1 MELSWPKKNCKKH
14 NQETQTMK
22 TEIAKK
28 PLTANL
34 GENFHYMQVIAQ
46 NTLEIKKL
54 EIVNETMDLGG
65 KIIFSTILG
74 IVCIALFTVLVVMSI
89 FLLSHLLGSW
99 LLALGIVSINL
110 FFLAVILY
118 LFRSRLSN
126 RFTNSLIN
134 IVYTK

>member
-1 MELSWPKKNCKKH
+1 
-14 NQETQTMK
+14 MK